1 MHSLLEVG
9 SPIDL
14 LDIKCGTREWGSL
27 TNTMPDLNVISL
39 MKHYEGDYVQRTVLK
54 NWHMRMHA
62 CMTWHDALLAASDC
76 CFLGYKLASI
86 YQRWYIVHEV
96 SMLLAVCVQQA
107 SMYSRQ
113 QARSECHKQAHLK
126 YDCVGSFKDRTMCEI
141 NNQLFYKVC
150 ERKNVRDN
158 WNAKIRCPVL
168 SFRYQDRAGETLH
181 PRHLNICLTNINES
195 LEFVYGTK

>member
-9 SPIDL
+9 SIIDL

-113 QARSECHKQAHLK
+113 QARSVTSKRTLNMIASAVSKIVRCVKLTINWFIKFVNARTCATIKMRK
-126 YDCVGSFKDRTMCEI
+126 Y
-141 NNQLFYKVC
+141 
-150 ERKNVRDN
+150 
-158 WNAKIRCPVL
+158 AVL
-168 SFRYQDRAGETLH
+168 SWASDTRIVQEKSYTLGTWTSVWQ
-181 PRHLNICLTNINES
+181 ILTR
-195 LEFVYGTK
+195 V